1 MAQGLRDSMEQ
12 MERANILIAI
22 DDFSMTEHLKE
33 CLEPLVRD
41 HPTAT
46 VHLFHA
52 LGPLPP
58 QLLESPGAED
68 PVEEEKIEARQE
80 RQQERWLARARAG
93 AAPLLHTAIDEIRG
107 LRSPAIDVQSH
118 FLLLNHHED
127 LVDEIIKAARDYRC
141 GHIVVGHHSHPW
153 LRERL
158 HTHTGVR
165 LKSTAPELSVCVLH
179 P

>member
-1 MAQGLRDSMEQ
+1 MEL
-12 MERANILIAI
+12 ENVLIAI
-22 DDFSMTEHLKE
+22 DDFPMTEHLKE
-33 CLEPLVRD
+33 GLEPFFRN

-46 VHLFHA
+46 AHLFHA

-68 PVEEEKIEARQE
+68 PVEEQKVEARQE
-80 RQQERWLARARAG
+80 RQQKEWLARARAG
-93 AAPLLHTAIDEIRG
+93 AAPLLHTAIDEIRQLPG
-107 LRSPAIDVQSH
+107 IHVESH

-127 LVDEIIKAARDYRC
+127 LVDEIIKTARDNHC
-141 GHIVVGHHSHPW
+141 NHIVVGHHSYPW

-158 HTHTGVR
+158 HSHSGLR
-165 LKSTAPELSVCVLH
+165 LKSAAPEFSVCVLR

>member
-1 MAQGLRDSMEQ
+1 MAQRLRRNASVDRE
-12 MERANILIAI
+12 NVLIAI
-22 DDFSMTEHLKE
+22 DDFPMTEHLKE
-33 CLEPLVRD
+33 CLEPLVQD

-68 PVEEEKIEARQE
+68 PVEEERVEARQE
-80 RQQERWLARARAG
+80 RQQEEWLARARAG
-93 AAPLLHTAIDEIRG
+93 AAPLLHTAIDEIRQ
-107 LRSPAIDVQSH
+107 LRGIHVESH

-127 LVDEIIKAARDYRC
+127 LVDEIIKAARDHRC

-165 LKSTAPELSVCVLH
+165 LKSAAPDFSVCVLH